1 MQIWLKKSANLIGG
15 GLFLTLF
22 LVFLLQ
28 IAARFGFNQ
37 PLPWTDEAAVILYLW
52 VILWSAAVVVPQ
64 REHVAFDLLWNAA
77 SWRVRQGMQIAGNL
91 LIGGLALVAI
101 PASWD
106 YIQFIVRE
114 KTPVLD
120 IPFMLVFMPFMV
132 LLISLVL
139 RSVFAIYAA
148 LRGQGLELTS
158 STS

>member
-1 MQIWLKKSANLIGG
+1 MIAWLQKSANLVGG

-28 IAARFGFNQ
+28 ITARFGLNQ

-64 REHVAFDLLWNAA
+64 HEHVAFDLLWNAA
-77 SWRVRQGMQIAGNL
+77 SWRVRQGMQIGGNL
-91 LIGGLALVAI
+91 LVGGLALVAI

-106 YIQFIVRE
+106 YIQFMLRE

-132 LLISLVL
+132 LLLAMVARSLLVI
-139 RSVFAIYAA
+139 VAA
-148 LRGQGLELTS
+148 LRGQGLEPN
-158 STS
+158 STTP

>member
-64 REHVAFDLLWNAA
+64 HEHVAFDLLWNAA